1 MIYFE
6 RVYSF
11 TPIKQRL
18 KKELPYSTVV
28 VYFDNEI
35 NNNISLSDLIDVY
48 QKYYTQYILAEKILL
63 LELGEEELE
72 STLLEIDEEIT
83 IDYLSISEI
92 NFIDNN
98 ITIISMDGE
107 EVFFTSE
114 YLVDLV
120 LYYKFTENQIN
131 LIEEFLYDR
140 DKKVYNKLMRKKEY
154 FIENIRDNLQIE

>member
-92 NFIDNN
+92 NFINNN